1 VLLRLAKQRRKAFIY
16 RVSWFENTTPQS
28 VFFNSLGHAKFFVQR
43 LRRNENCRNIFLEEA
58 EAQAA

>member
-1 VLLRLAKQRRKAFIY
+1 VLLRLAKQTRKAFIY